1 MGRVRMR
8 EMCEMW
14 GCEHV
19 CRVRMRE
26 VCEMGEVSIGRCGR
40 WKR

>member
-1 MGRVRMR
+1 MR